1 MTTRFHRACACAL
14 LFAGVLGTLAAAP
27 AKGPAEEE
35 FLPPEQAFE
44 YAVQADRHALVVS
57 YNIRSGY
64 YLYRKRIGFA
74 TTTPGVT
81 LGAPEYPKGLSH
93 SDEYFG
99 EQEIYRGAAAFRV
112 PYTVAGRLPAAIS
125 LTLKLQGCA
134 DAGLCY
140 PPQIWT
146 TRVPIASAS

>member
-64 YLYRKRIGFA
+64 YRYRIGFA